1 VTQRSSLARAGL
13 IVTGAFLA
21 SRLLGWLRIVVFGA
35 TFGAGPDLDAFFAAF
50 RLPDL
55 MFQLVAAGA
64 MSAALVPIVSGLHA
78 HGEDERAWRVAST
91 VLTLILAT
99 LLVLAVVV
107 AVAAP
112 VLIPAIVS
120 FDAAGTERTIELTRI
135 MLLSPILLAAAAVA
149 TSLLNAQGRFAASAV
164 APLVYNLAIIGAAVF
179 LAPVLGVPGLA
190 LGVVIGALG
199 HLLIQ
204 LRPLRATGFRY
215 RPQVDLSDP
224 DARQALVLMAPRALG
239 LGASQVTFLVAT
251 SLASGLVTGSVS
263 AFTFAFTA
271 FQIPLGVIGQPM
283 GVVTLPSMSRDVAR
297 GEMAGYVSLVTRSV
311 RLILFV
317 MLPIAVIGMVLRT
330 QAVGLLFNY
339 GRFSERGVELTAG
352 VLLVLLIALP
362 PEAMIAILARAF
374 YANRDT
380 VTPVTAAILAVLIN
394 VTFGIV
400 AVTQL
405 GLELPGIALGIALG
419 SWAEALLLVA
429 VLDRR
434 MAGFRPMDVMEA
446 GVRSAIGAV
455 LAGLTA
461 SGVLGFLE
469 GALSHA
475 TTKSALIV
483 EILVAGGAGGLV
495 YLAVSLALRIP
506 ELTTIVRLMSDALP
520 RPGRP

>member
-1 VTQRSSLARAGL
+1 
-13 IVTGAFLA
+13 
-21 SRLLGWLRIVVFGA
+21 
-35 TFGAGPDLDAFFAAF
+35 
-50 RLPDL
+50 
-55 MFQLVAAGA
+55 
-64 MSAALVPIVSGLHA
+64 
-78 HGEDERAWRVAST
+78 
-91 VLTLILAT
+91 
-99 LLVLAVVV
+99 
-107 AVAAP
+107 
-112 VLIPAIVS
+112 
-120 FDAAGTERTIELTRI
+120 
-135 MLLSPILLAAAAVA
+135 
-149 TSLLNAQGRFAASAV
+149 
-164 APLVYNLAIIGAAVF
+164 
-179 LAPVLGVPGLA
+179 
-190 LGVVIGALG
+190 
-199 HLLIQ
+199 
-204 LRPLRATGFRY
+204 
-215 RPQVDLSDP
+215 
-224 DARQALVLMAPRALG
+224 MAPRALG

-251 SLASGLVTGSVS
+251 SLASGLATGSVS

-297 GEMAGYVSLVTRSV
+297 GEVAGYVSLVTRSV

>member
-1 VTQRSSLARAGL
+1 
-13 IVTGAFLA
+13 
-21 SRLLGWLRIVVFGA
+21 
-35 TFGAGPDLDAFFAAF
+35 
-50 RLPDL
+50 
-55 MFQLVAAGA
+55 
-64 MSAALVPIVSGLHA
+64 
-78 HGEDERAWRVAST
+78 
-91 VLTLILAT
+91 
-99 LLVLAVVV
+99 
-107 AVAAP
+107 
-112 VLIPAIVS
+112 
-120 FDAAGTERTIELTRI
+120 
-135 MLLSPILLAAAAVA
+135 
-149 TSLLNAQGRFAASAV
+149 
-164 APLVYNLAIIGAAVF
+164 
-179 LAPVLGVPGLA
+179 
-190 LGVVIGALG
+190 
-199 HLLIQ
+199 
-204 LRPLRATGFRY
+204 
-215 RPQVDLSDP
+215 
-224 DARQALVLMAPRALG
+224 
-239 LGASQVTFLVAT
+239 
-251 SLASGLVTGSVS
+251 
-263 AFTFAFTA
+263 
-271 FQIPLGVIGQPM
+271 
-283 GVVTLPSMSRDVAR
+283 
-297 GEMAGYVSLVTRSV
+297 
-311 RLILFV
+311 

-380 VTPVTAAILAVLIN
+380 VTPVVAAILAVLIN

-419 SWAEALLLVA
+419 AWAEALLLVA

>member
-1 VTQRSSLARAGL
+1 MTQRSSLARAGL

-78 HGEDERAWRVAST
+78 QGEDERAWRVAST

-164 APLVYNLAIIGAAVF
+164 APLVYNLAIIGAAIF

-251 SLASGLVTGSVS
+251 SLASGLATGSVS

-297 GEMAGYVSLVTRSV
+297 GEVAGYVSLVTRSV

-380 VTPVTAAILAVLIN
+380 VTPVAAAILAVLIN

-405 GLELPGIALGIALG
+405 GLELPGIALGA
-419 SWAEALLLVA
+419 WAEALLLVA